1 MHILYLHQ
9 YFTTRAGVGG
19 TRSYEFARY
28 LVAQGHSVTM
38 VTAADPLLPWAKGLT
53 RRRQVDGI
61 DVVELRL
68 GYADYQSGTALG
80 YGRRILAFLLFAL
93 SSVAAVLALRRPD
106 VVFATSTPLTIG
118 IPGVIASVRHRAPLV
133 FEVRD
138 LWPEA
143 PIQMGA
149 LRHPL
154 AILLARWLER
164 AIYRRSAHVVALSP
178 GMRAGVIDAGVP
190 PERVSV
196 IPNASDLDLF
206 SPELDGR
213 EVRRSYGLAD
223 KFVCLY
229 FGTMGE
235 ANDLFQVLRA
245 ARLLQ
250 ERGEERIVFLLHGKG
265 RQRPQL
271 EAYVREHGLRNV
283 VFSAPLADKAAVAR
297 LVAAA
302 DLAMTIYRNLPVLAT
317 CSPNKLFDTLAAGRA
332 VLVNAPG
339 WLRELVEGHEC
350 GVFVRP
356 DDAEDLAAAVTR
368 LSASPELVARYGR
381 NARRLA
387 EQQFDRRLL
396 GAQLLALL
404 QRVAAPAAAAP
415 QTAALHPADADE
427 RRGP

>member
-1 MHILYLHQ
+1 MHVLYLHQ

-28 LVAQGHSVTM
+28 LVGQGHRVTM
-38 VTAADPLLPWAKGLT
+38 VTAADPLLPWSGGLT
-53 RRRQVDGI
+53 RRRQIDGI

-68 GYADYQSGTALG
+68 GNADYQSGTAIG
-80 YGRRILAFLLFAL
+80 YSHRILVFLLFAFAT
-93 SSVAAVLALRRPD
+93 VVAVLRVRRPD
-106 VVFATSTPLTIG
+106 LVFATSTPLTIG
-118 IPGVIASVRHRAPLV
+118 IPGVIASARHRAPLV

-143 PIQMGA
+143 PMQMGA

-164 AIYRRSAHVVALSP
+164 AIYRRSAHIVALSP
-178 GMRAGVIDAGVP
+178 GMRAGVIDAGVS

-206 SPELDGR
+206 SPELDGA
-213 EVRRSYGLAD
+213 EFRRKYGLED

-235 ANDLFQVLRA
+235 ANDLFQVVRA
-245 ARLLQ
+245 ARLLH
-250 ERGEERIVFLLHGKG
+250 ERGEERVVFLLHGKG

-271 EAYVREHGLRNV
+271 EAFVREHGLRNV
-283 VFSAPLADKAAVAR
+283 RFSSPLDKAAVAR

-302 DLAMTIYRNLPVLAT
+302 DLGMTIYKNLPVLGT
-317 CSPNKLFDTLAAGRA
+317 CSPNKLFDTLAAGRP
-332 VLVNAPG
+332 VLVNMPG
-339 WLRELVEGHEC
+339 WLRELVVEHRC

-356 DDAEDLAAAVTR
+356 DDPEDLAAAV
-368 LSASPELVARYGR
+368 LSLSRDPELVACYGR

-396 GAQLLALL
+396 GAQLLALFE
-404 QRVAAPAAAAP
+404 RVAAG
-415 QTAALHPADADE
+415 
-427 RRGP
+427 R